1 VSVVQLER
9 EQHTVLTLAAVL
21 ALIVVFYLIVPVGAG
36 ILLGAFLAFMAQP
49 TFERLRARTGP
60 GVASALTVLGAA
72 LGLAAL
78 FGALGWI
85 LVVRGTKLAERVVA
99 ESKPGGVVDGALQSF
114 GRWTTHLGISHEVLV
129 GHLRGFAN
137 NAAERTL
144 GVATSIAAG
153 TGGVLLGLF
162 FAILAMHYVLRNWQ
176 TVNDRAQQTLPM
188 RPEYTAALFAEFRRV
203 GRTTLVGAVGT
214 AIAQGVLATIG
225 YWISGVTEPAF
236 FGVAT
241 AIASFIPVVG
251 VLTVIV
257 PIGIALFGLG
267 MPGHAIVELVWSF
280 VMVVGLCDY
289 VIRPRLT
296 RGETEA
302 PALVTFIALFGGV
315 EVFGLKG
322 LIVGPVL
329 MSVALAVLRLYAKEA
344 RALRAGE

>member
-1 VSVVQLER
+1 
-9 EQHTVLTLAAVL
+9 
-21 ALIVVFYLIVPVGAG
+21 
-36 ILLGAFLAFMAQP
+36 MAQP
-49 TFERLRARTGP
+49 SFERLCVRMGARA
-60 GVASALTVLGAA
+60 AAALTVVGAA

-78 FGALGWI
+78 FGGLGWI
-85 LVVRGTKLAERVVA
+85 LVVRGTALAQRVVD
-99 ESKPGGVVDGALQSF
+99 ESKPGGVVDRALQTLGHWA
-114 GRWTTHLGISHEVLV
+114 GRLGLSHEDLV
-129 GHLRGFAN
+129 GHFRHLAN
-137 NAAERTL
+137 TAAERTL
-144 GVATSIAAG
+144 GIAESIAAA

-176 TVNDRAQQTLPM
+176 KFIDRAQQTLPM

-214 AIAQGVLATIG
+214 AIAQGIFATIG

-236 FGVAT
+236 FGAAT
-241 AIASFIPVVG
+241 AVASFIPVVG

-257 PIGIALFGLG
+257 PIAIALFALG
-267 MPGHAIVELVWSF
+267 MPGHAAIEIVWSL
-280 VMVVGLCDY
+280 VTVVGVCDY

-329 MSVALAVLRLYAKEA
+329 MAVALAVLRLYAKEA
-344 RALRAGE
+344 RALRGGA

>member
-1 VSVVQLER
+1 MTAPQLER
-9 EQHTVLTLAAVL
+9 EQHTVLTWAAVL
-21 ALIVVFYLIVPVGAG
+21 SLIVVLYLIVPVGAG

-49 TFERLRARTGP
+49 TFERLCARMGTRAAAA
-60 GVASALTVLGAA
+60 VTVLGAT

-85 LVVRGTKLAERVVA
+85 LVVRGSALAQQVVD
-99 ESKPGGVVDGALQSF
+99 ESKPGGLVDRAVQTV
-114 GRWTTHLGISHEVLV
+114 GRWLAHVHITHEDIATHLRDL
-129 GHLRGFAN
+129 AN
-137 NAAERTL
+137 HAAERTL
-144 GVATSIAAG
+144 GIATSIAAA

-176 TVNDRAQQTLPM
+176 KVSDHAQEVLPL
-188 RPEYTAALFAEFRRV
+188 RPEYTAELFAEFRRV

-214 AIAQGVLATIG
+214 AIAQGVFATFG
-225 YWISGVTEPAF
+225 YWLSGVTEPAF
-236 FGVAT
+236 FGAAT

-257 PIGIALFGLG
+257 PIAVALFVLG
-267 MPGHAIVELVWSF
+267 MPGHAAIELAWSL
-280 VMVVGLCDY
+280 VTVVGLCDY
-289 VIRPRLT
+289 VIRPRLV

-302 PALVTFIALFGGV
+302 PALVTFVALFGGV

-329 MSVALAVLRLYAKEA
+329 MAVALAVLRLYAKDA
-344 RALRAGE
+344 RAVRSGA

>member
-1 VSVVQLER
+1 VTAPQLER
-9 EQHTVLTLAAVL
+9 EQHTVLTWAAVL
-21 ALIVVFYLIVPVGAG
+21 AVIVVLWLIIPVGAG

-49 TFERLRARTGP
+49 TFERLCARLGARLAAA
-60 GVASALTVLGAA
+60 VTVLGAA

-78 FGALGWI
+78 FGGLGWI
-85 LVVRGTKLAERVVA
+85 LVVRGTALADQVVD
-99 ESKPGGVVDGALQSF
+99 ESKPGGVVDGALQTVSEWVRHF
-114 GRWTTHLGISHEVLV
+114 GISHDDLV
-129 GHLRGFAN
+129 THFRDLA
-137 NAAERTL
+137 NAAAVRTL
-144 GVATSIAAG
+144 GIATAIAAA

-176 TVNDRAQQTLPM
+176 KVSDRAEETLPL

-214 AIAQGVLATIG
+214 AIAQGVFATIG
-225 YWISGVTEPAF
+225 YALSGVTEPAF
-236 FGVAT
+236 FGAAT

-257 PIGIALFGLG
+257 PVGLALFGLG
-267 MPGHAIVELVWSF
+267 MPGHAVLELVWSL
-280 VMVVGLCDY
+280 VTVVGLCDY
-289 VIRPRLT
+289 VIRPRLV
-296 RGETEA
+296 RGETEV

-344 RALRAGE
+344 RAVRAAA